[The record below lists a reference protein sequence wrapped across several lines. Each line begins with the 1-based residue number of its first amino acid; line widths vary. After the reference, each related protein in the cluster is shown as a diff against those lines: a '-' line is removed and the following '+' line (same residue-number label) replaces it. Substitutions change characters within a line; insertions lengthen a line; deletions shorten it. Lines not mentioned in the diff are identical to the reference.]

1 MLRPY
6 FFACTFPPGAHSPA
20 MTDLKRSLRLV
31 DGLAMVVGIM
41 VGSGIFR
48 TPGLVAAQLGR
59 PWLTFVAWIAG
70 GALALVGALCFAELA
85 TRHPAAGGKYVY
97 VREAFGPRA
106 GFVVGWV
113 EGLAIY
119 PAAIAGIAVVAGEY
133 TGRLLGLEPAHT
145 RWVGAGMAALFTAI
159 NLAGVASGR
168 WVQNLVT
175 GAKVLAL
182 TAVVVLA
189 FTLGSGSGWHSTLP
203 MAPTGTATLVALAL
217 ASQAVIWTYYGY
229 LDVAKI
235 AEEVVDPGR
244 TLPRIL
250 LGGIGIAA
258 ALYLLLNASFFQ
270 VLPIDRIA
278 ASNLAP
284 GDVAAEL
291 TGARGGTLVAALAVL
306 VVLASLNGNIF
317 VTPRV
322 IFGLAREGLGPRVL
336 ALVNAGGTPWVA
348 MLLVGAVAIA
358 LAATGSFESL
368 LGLAITVIL
377 VIDSFTVLSLFR
389 LRARQ
394 PDAPFLVPWFPWVP
408 LAFVAVYAALFV
420 GTALGRPGLVAK
432 TGALLV
438 GAYALSW
445 TVKTGRVVPV
455 SE

>member
-1 MLRPY
+1 
-6 FFACTFPPGAHSPA
+6 
-20 MTDLKRSLRLV
+20 
-31 DGLAMVVGIM
+31 MVVGIM

-59 PWLTFVAWIAG
+59 PWLTFIAWVLG
-70 GALALVGALCFAELA
+70 GALAFLGALCFAELA
-85 TRHPAAGGKYVY
+85 TRHPRAGGKYVY

-119 PAAIAGIAVVAGEY
+119 PVAIAAIAVVAGEY
-133 TGRLLGLEPAHT
+133 AGRLAGLEPGHT
-145 RWVGAGMAALFTAI
+145 RWVGAGLTALFTGI

-168 WVQNLVT
+168 WAQNLAT
-175 GAKVLAL
+175 AAKVLAL
-182 TAVVVLA
+182 AGVVVPA
-189 FTLGSGSGWHSTLP
+189 FVAGGGAGWHSTLP
-203 MAPTGTATLVALAL
+203 TAPTGGAVLVALAL
-217 ASQAVIWTYYGY
+217 AFQAVIWTYYGY

-258 ALYLLLNASFFQ
+258 ALYLLLNAAFFQ

-278 ASNLAP
+278 ASNLVP

-291 TGARGGTLVAALAVL
+291 TGARGGSLVAGLAVL

-322 IFGLAREGLGPRVL
+322 IFGLAREGLGPRAL
-336 ALVNAGGTPWVA
+336 AVVNAGGTPWAA
-348 MLLVGAVAIA
+348 MLLVGAVAIG
-358 LAATGSFESL
+358 LAATGTFESL
-368 LGLAITVIL
+368 LGLAITVVL

-394 PDAPFLVPWFPWVP
+394 PSAPFLVPLFPWVP
-408 LAFVAVYAALFV
+408 LAFVGVYAALFA
-420 GTALGRPGLVAK
+420 GTTVGRPGLVAK
-432 TGALLV
+432 ALALLV
-438 GAYALSW
+438 GAYAMSW
-445 TVKTGRVVPV
+445 TVRTHRPTPIVESPG
-455 SE
+455 

>member
-1 MLRPY
+1 M
-6 FFACTFPPGAHSPA
+6 A
-20 MTDLKRSLRLV
+20 DLKRSLKLF

-70 GALALVGALCFAELA
+70 GALALLGALCFAELA

-133 TGRLLGLEPAHT
+133 TGRLAGLDAGHT
-145 RWVGAGMAALFTAI
+145 RWVGAGLAALFTAMS
-159 NLAGVASGR
+159 LAGVASGR

-182 TAVVVLA
+182 TGVVVLA
-189 FTLGSGSGWHSTLP
+189 FAFGSGAGWHSTLP
-203 MAPTGTATLVALAL
+203 GAPTGGATLVALAL

-258 ALYLLLNASFFQ
+258 ALYLLLNAAFFQ

-284 GDVAAEL
+284 GDVAAQL
-291 TGARGGTLVAALAVL
+291 TGARGGILVAALAVL

-322 IFGLAREGLGPRVL
+322 IFGLAREGLGPRAL
-336 ALVNAGGTPWVA
+336 AEVNAGGTPSEA
-348 MLLVGAVAIA
+348 MVSVGMVAIA
-358 LAATGSFESL
+358 LAASGTLPQL
-368 LGLAITVIL
+368 LSIAIAL
-377 VIDSFTVLSLFR
+377 VLLLHSVQIAALCA

-394 PDAPFLVPWFPWVP
+394 PAAPFRVPLYPLVP
-408 LAFVAVYAALFV
+408 ALFIAV
-420 GTALGRPGLVAK
+420 
-432 TGALLV
+432 
-438 GAYALSW
+438 
-445 TVKTGRVVPV
+445 
-455 SE
+455 

>member
-1 MLRPY
+1 
-6 FFACTFPPGAHSPA
+6 
-20 MTDLKRSLRLV
+20 MTDLRRSLRLV

-59 PWLTFVAWIAG
+59 PSLTFVAWIAG

-133 TGRLLGLEPAHT
+133 TGRLLGREPAHT

-189 FTLGSGSGWHSTLP
+189 FTLGGGSGWHSTLP

-250 LGGIGIAA
+250 LGAIAIAA
-258 ALYLLLNASFFQ
+258 
-270 VLPIDRIA
+270 
-278 ASNLAP
+278 
-284 GDVAAEL
+284 
-291 TGARGGTLVAALAVL
+291 
-306 VVLASLNGNIF
+306 
-317 VTPRV
+317 
-322 IFGLAREGLGPRVL
+322 
-336 ALVNAGGTPWVA
+336 
-348 MLLVGAVAIA
+348 
-358 LAATGSFESL
+358 AATGSFESL

-394 PDAPFLVPWFPWVP
+394 PDAFVPWFPWVP
-408 LAFVAVYAALFV
+408 LALVAVYAALFV
-420 GTALGRPGLVAK
+420 GTALGRPGLVARAV
-432 TGALLV
+432 ALLLA
-438 GAYALSW
+438 AYVLSW
-445 TVKTGRVVPV
+445 AAKGGNGRQRAAGAP
-455 SE
+455 